1 VVGGGCIVR
10 SLRQKVRGN
19 IDPAPSRVAYR
30 IMRLLLIPRLRLI
43 FTLGFPSL
51 LIFCATLGL
60 FININVW
67 ENISAIKKDLKLAF
81 VERPEFMIKVASID
95 GSSDELANEIRE
107 ILPLDFP
114 VSYFDLDIKYLHKV
128 VNEIPAVASAAIKI
142 SAGGVLQ
149 INVAEKSP
157 AFIWRKDNVMSVID
171 ETGSFIRIANSR
183 VDYPKLPL
191 VVGEAADLAVS
202 EISSLM
208 QANEYFKDHVRA
220 FIRVGERRWDLI
232 LENNVRIMLP
242 QREFLAAF
250 DRLMLM
256 NEAGSLLSGRLSNI
270 DMRLVVRPTVRVDT
284 VSVSVD
290 PLKTNS
296 NGDL

>member
-1 VVGGGCIVR
+1 MR

-19 IDPAPSRVAYR
+19 IDPAPSRFAYR
-30 IMRLLLIPRLRLI
+30 IMRLLLTPRLRLI

-128 VNEIPAVASAAIKI
+128 VNEIPAVASTAIKI

-256 NEAGSLLSGRLSNI
+256 NEAGSLFSGRLSNI

-284 VSVSVD
+284 VSVD
-290 PLKTNS
+290 PLKTNI

>member
-1 VVGGGCIVR
+1 MVGGGCIVR

-19 IDPAPSRVAYR
+19 IDPAPSRIAYR
-30 IMRLLLIPRLRLI
+30 MMRLMLIPRLRLI

-142 SAGGVLQ
+142 SVGGVLQ
-149 INVAEKSP
+149 INVTEKSP

-191 VVGEAADLAVS
+191 VVGEAANLAVS

-284 VSVSVD
+284 VSVD
-290 PLKTNS
+290 PLRTNS

>member
-19 IDPAPSRVAYR
+19 IDPAPSRIAYR
-30 IMRLLLIPRLRLI
+30 IMRLMLIPRLRLI

-60 FININVW
+60 FVNINVW
-67 ENISAIKKDLKLAF
+67 ENITAIKKDLKLAF

-128 VNEIPAVASAAIKI
+128 VNEIPAVASAAIKV
-142 SAGGVLQ
+142 SVGGVLQ
-149 INVAEKSP
+149 INVTEKSP

-270 DMRLVVRPTVRVDT
+270 DMRLVARPTVRVDT
-284 VSVSVD
+284 VSVD
-290 PLKTNS
+290 PLRTNS

>member
-1 VVGGGCIVR
+1 MR
-10 SLRQKVRGN
+10 SLRYKLGGN
-19 IDPAPSRVAYR
+19 IDPAPSIISYR
-30 IMRLLLIPRLRLI
+30 IMRLMLVPRLRLI
-43 FTLGFPSL
+43 FTIGFPSL

-60 FININVW
+60 LININVW

-81 VERPEFMIKVASID
+81 VERPEFMIKVASVD

-128 VNEIPAVASAAIKI
+128 VNELPAVASAAIKI
-142 SAGGVLQ
+142 TVGGVLQ

-157 AFIWRKDNVMSVID
+157 AFIWRKNNVMSVID

-183 VDYPKLPL
+183 VDYPELPL
-191 VVGEAADLAVS
+191 VVGEAADLAVA
-202 EISSLM
+202 EVSSLI
-208 QANEYFKDHVRA
+208 QANDYFKNHVRA

-232 LENNVRIMLP
+232 LENNLRIMLP

-256 NEAGSLLSGRLSNI
+256 NEAGSLLSGKLSNI
-270 DMRLVVRPTVRVDT
+270 DMRLVERPTVRMDT
-284 VSVSVD
+284 VSAD
-290 PLKTNS
+290 PLRANS

>member
-1 VVGGGCIVR
+1 MVGGGCIVR

-19 IDPAPSRVAYR
+19 SDPAPSRIAYR

-60 FININVW
+60 FVNINVW

-142 SAGGVLQ
+142 SVGGVLQ
-149 INVAEKSP
+149 INVTEKSP

-191 VVGEAADLAVS
+191 VVGEAANLVVS

-208 QANEYFKDHVRA
+208 QANEYFRDHVRA

-256 NEAGSLLSGRLSNI
+256 DEAGSLLSGRLSNI

-284 VSVSVD
+284 VSVD
-290 PLKTNS
+290 PFKTNS

>member
-1 VVGGGCIVR
+1 MR
-10 SLRQKVRGN
+10 SLRYKLRGN
-19 IDPAPSRVAYR
+19 IDPAPSIISYR
-30 IMRLLLIPRLRLI
+30 IMRLMLVPRLRLI
-43 FTLGFPSL
+43 FTIGFPSL

-60 FININVW
+60 LININVW

-81 VERPEFMIKVASID
+81 VERPEFMIKVASVD

-128 VNEIPAVASAAIKI
+128 VNELPAVASAAIKI
-142 SAGGVLQ
+142 TVGGVLQ

-157 AFIWRKDNVMSVID
+157 AFIWRKNNVMSVID

-183 VDYPKLPL
+183 VDYPELPL
-191 VVGEAADLAVS
+191 VVGEAADLAVA
-202 EISSLM
+202 EVSSLI
-208 QANEYFKDHVRA
+208 QANDYFKNHVRA

-232 LENNVRIMLP
+232 LENNLRIMLP

-256 NEAGSLLSGRLSNI
+256 NEAGSLLSGKLSNI
-270 DMRLVVRPTVRVDT
+270 DMRLVERPTVRVDT
-284 VSVSVD
+284 VSVD
-290 PLKTNS
+290 PLRANS

>member
-1 VVGGGCIVR
+1 MVGGGCIVR

-19 IDPAPSRVAYR
+19 IDPAPSRIAYR
-30 IMRLLLIPRLRLI
+30 IMRLMLIPRLRLI
-43 FTLGFPSL
+43 FTIGFPSL

-142 SAGGVLQ
+142 SVGGVLQ
-149 INVAEKSP
+149 INVTEKSP

-191 VVGEAADLAVS
+191 VVGEAANLVVS

-208 QANEYFKDHVRA
+208 QANESFKDHVRA

-284 VSVSVD
+284 VSVD
-290 PLKTNS
+290 PLRTNS

>member
-1 VVGGGCIVR
+1 MVGGGCIVR

-51 LIFCATLGL
+51 LIFCVTLGL

-183 VDYPKLPL
+183 IDYPKLPL
-191 VVGEAADLAVS
+191 VVGEAANLAVS

-250 DRLMLM
+250 DRLLLM

-284 VSVSVD
+284 VSVD
-290 PLKTNS
+290 PLRTNS

>member
-1 VVGGGCIVR
+1 MVGGGCIVR
-10 SLRQKVRGN
+10 SVRQKVRGN
-19 IDPAPSRVAYR
+19 IDPAPSRIAYR

-60 FININVW
+60 FINVNVW

-142 SAGGVLQ
+142 SVGGVLQ
-149 INVAEKSP
+149 INVTEKSP

-202 EISSLM
+202 EISRLM

-256 NEAGSLLSGRLSNI
+256 NEAGQLLSGRLSNI

-284 VSVSVD
+284 VSVD

>member
-1 VVGGGCIVR
+1 MVGGGCIVR

-142 SAGGVLQ
+142 SVGGVLQ
-149 INVAEKSP
+149 INVTEKSP

-191 VVGEAADLAVS
+191 VVGEAANLAVS
-202 EISSLM
+202 EILSLM
-208 QANEYFKDHVRA
+208 QSNEYFRDHVRA
-220 FIRVGERRWDLI
+220 FVRVGERRWDLI

-256 NEAGSLLSGRLSNI
+256 DEAGSLLSGRLSNI
-270 DMRLVVRPTVRVDT
+270 DMRLVARPTVRVDT
-284 VSVSVD
+284 VLVD

>member
-1 VVGGGCIVR
+1 MVGGGCIVR
-10 SLRQKVRGN
+10 SLRQKVRGD

-95 GSSDELANEIRE
+95 ASSDEIANEIRE

-142 SAGGVLQ
+142 SVGGVLQ
-149 INVAEKSP
+149 INVTEKSP
-157 AFIWRKDNVMSVID
+157 AFMWRKDNVMSVID
-171 ETGSFIRIANSR
+171 ETGSFIRLANSR
-183 VDYPKLPL
+183 IDYPKLPL
-191 VVGEAADLAVS
+191 VVGEAANLVVS

-256 NEAGSLLSGRLSNI
+256 DEAGSLLSGRLSNI

-284 VSVSVD
+284 VSVD
-290 PLKTNS
+290 PLKNNI

>member
-1 VVGGGCIVR
+1 MVGGGCIVR
-10 SLRQKVRGN
+10 SLRQKVRGD

-157 AFIWRKDNVMSVID
+157 SFIWRKDNVMSVID

-191 VVGEAADLAVS
+191 VVGEAANLVVS

-284 VSVSVD
+284 VSVD
-290 PLKTNS
+290 PLKTNI

>member
-1 VVGGGCIVR
+1 MVGGGCIVR
-10 SLRQKVRGN
+10 SVRQKVRGN
-19 IDPAPSRVAYR
+19 IDPAPSRIAYR

-142 SAGGVLQ
+142 SVGGVLQ
-149 INVAEKSP
+149 INVTEKSP

-191 VVGEAADLAVS
+191 VVGEAANLVVS

-256 NEAGSLLSGRLSNI
+256 DEAGSLLSGRLSNI

-284 VSVSVD
+284 VSVD
-290 PLKTNS
+290 PLRTNS

>member
-1 VVGGGCIVR
+1 M
-10 SLRQKVRGN
+10 RQKVRGN

-157 AFIWRKDNVMSVID
+157 AFIWRKGNVMSVID

-284 VSVSVD
+284 VSVD
-290 PLKTNS
+290 PLKTNI

>member
-1 VVGGGCIVR
+1 MVGGGCIVR

-51 LIFCATLGL
+51 LIFCVTLGL

-157 AFIWRKDNVMSVID
+157 AFIWRKGNVMSVID

-256 NEAGSLLSGRLSNI
+256 NEAGQLLSGRLSNI

-284 VSVSVD
+284 VSVD
-290 PLKTNS
+290 PLKTNI

>member
-1 VVGGGCIVR
+1 MVGGGCIVR
-10 SLRQKVRGN
+10 SVRQKVRGN
-19 IDPAPSRVAYR
+19 IDPAPSRIAYR

-157 AFIWRKDNVMSVID
+157 AFIWRKDNVMWVID

-284 VSVSVD
+284 VSVD
-290 PLKTNS
+290 PLKTNI

>member
-1 VVGGGCIVR
+1 MVGGGCIVR
-10 SLRQKVRGN
+10 SVRQKVRGN
-19 IDPAPSRVAYR
+19 IDPAPSRIAYR

-43 FTLGFPSL
+43 FTLGFSSL

-157 AFIWRKDNVMSVID
+157 SFIWRKDNVISVID

-250 DRLMLM
+250 ERLMLM

-284 VSVSVD
+284 VSVD
-290 PLKTNS
+290 PLKTNI

>member
-1 VVGGGCIVR
+1 MVGGGCIVR

-19 IDPAPSRVAYR
+19 IDPAPSRIAYR
-30 IMRLLLIPRLRLI
+30 IMRLMLIPRLRLI
-43 FTLGFPSL
+43 FTLGFSSL

-60 FININVW
+60 FMNINVW

-142 SAGGVLQ
+142 SVGGVLQ
-149 INVAEKSP
+149 INVTEKSP

-191 VVGEAADLAVS
+191 VVGEAANLVVS

-284 VSVSVD
+284 VSVD
-290 PLKTNS
+290 PLRTNS

>member
-1 VVGGGCIVR
+1 MVGGGCIVR

-19 IDPAPSRVAYR
+19 IDPAPSRIAYR
-30 IMRLLLIPRLRLI
+30 IMRLMLIPRLRLI

-67 ENISAIKKDLKLAF
+67 ENISAIKKDLRLAF

-142 SAGGVLQ
+142 SVGGVLQ

-157 AFIWRKDNVMSVID
+157 SFIWRKDNIMSVID

-202 EISSLM
+202 EILSLM

-242 QREFLAAF
+242 QRDFLAAF

-256 NEAGSLLSGRLSNI
+256 DEAGSLLSGRLSNI

-284 VSVSVD
+284 VSVD
-290 PLKTNS
+290 PLRTNS

>member
-1 VVGGGCIVR
+1 MVGGGCIVR

-30 IMRLLLIPRLRLI
+30 IMRLLLIPRFRLI

-256 NEAGSLLSGRLSNI
+256 NEAGQLLSGRLSNI

-284 VSVSVD
+284 VSVD
-290 PLKTNS
+290 PLKTNI

>member
-1 VVGGGCIVR
+1 MVGGGCIVR

-67 ENISAIKKDLKLAF
+67 ENISTIKKDLKLAF

-149 INVAEKSP
+149 INVAEKLP

-284 VSVSVD
+284 VSVD
-290 PLKTNS
+290 PLKTNI

>member
-1 VVGGGCIVR
+1 MVGGGCIVR

-67 ENISAIKKDLKLAF
+67 ENISAIKKNLKLAF

-157 AFIWRKDNVMSVID
+157 SFIWRKDNIMSVID

-256 NEAGSLLSGRLSNI
+256 NEAGQLLSGRLSNI

-284 VSVSVD
+284 VSVD
-290 PLKTNS
+290 PLKTNI

>member
-1 VVGGGCIVR
+1 MVGGGCIVR

-157 AFIWRKDNVMSVID
+157 AFIWRKGNVVSVID

-284 VSVSVD
+284 VSVD
-290 PLKTNS
+290 PLKTNI

>member
-1 VVGGGCIVR
+1 MVGGGCIVR
-10 SLRQKVRGN
+10 SLRQKVRRN

-157 AFIWRKDNVMSVID
+157 SFIWRKDNIMSVID

-284 VSVSVD
+284 VSVD
-290 PLKTNS
+290 PLKTNI

>member
-1 VVGGGCIVR
+1 M
-10 SLRQKVRGN
+10 RQKVRGN

-284 VSVSVD
+284 VSVD
-290 PLKTNS
+290 PLKTNI

>member
-1 VVGGGCIVR
+1 MVGGGCIVR

-67 ENISAIKKDLKLAF
+67 ENISAIKKNLKLAF

-114 VSYFDLDIKYLHKV
+114 VSYFDLDIKYLHKI

-157 AFIWRKDNVMSVID
+157 SFIWRKDNIMSVID

-250 DRLMLM
+250 DRLMLL
-256 NEAGSLLSGRLSNI
+256 NEAGSLLSGMLSNI

-284 VSVSVD
+284 VSVD
-290 PLKTNS
+290 PLKTNI

>member
-1 VVGGGCIVR
+1 MVGGGCIVR

-60 FININVW
+60 FININLW

-114 VSYFDLDIKYLHKV
+114 VSYFDLDIKYLHKI

-157 AFIWRKDNVMSVID
+157 AFIWRKGNVMSVID

-256 NEAGSLLSGRLSNI
+256 NEAGQLLSGRLSNI

-284 VSVSVD
+284 VSVD
-290 PLKTNS
+290 PLKTNI

>member
-1 VVGGGCIVR
+1 MR
-10 SLRQKVRGN
+10 SVRQKVRGN
-19 IDPAPSRVAYR
+19 IDPAPSRIAYR
-30 IMRLLLIPRLRLI
+30 IMRLLLMPRLRLI

-142 SAGGVLQ
+142 SVGGVLL
-149 INVAEKSP
+149 INVTEKSP

-191 VVGEAADLAVS
+191 VVGEAANLVVS
-202 EISSLM
+202 DISSLLLG
-208 QANEYFKDHVRA
+208 NEYFIDDVRA

-250 DRLMLM
+250 DRLTLM

-284 VSVSVD
+284 VSVD
-290 PLKTNS
+290 PLRTNS

>member
-1 VVGGGCIVR
+1 MVGGGCIVR

-19 IDPAPSRVAYR
+19 IDPAPSRVSYR

-157 AFIWRKDNVMSVID
+157 AFIWRKGNVMSVID

-242 QREFLAAF
+242 QKEFLAAF

-256 NEAGSLLSGRLSNI
+256 NDAASLLSGRLSNI
-270 DMRLVVRPTVRVDT
+270 DMRLMVRPTVRVDT
-284 VSVSVD
+284 ASVD
-290 PLKTNS
+290 PLKINS

>member
-1 VVGGGCIVR
+1 MVGGGCIVR

-19 IDPAPSRVAYR
+19 IDPAPSRIAYR
-30 IMRLLLIPRLRLI
+30 IMRLMLIPRLRLI
-43 FTLGFPSL
+43 FTLGLPSL

-60 FININVW
+60 IININVW

-142 SAGGVLQ
+142 SVGGVLQ
-149 INVAEKSP
+149 INVTEKSP

-191 VVGEAADLAVS
+191 VVGEAANLVVS

-256 NEAGSLLSGRLSNI
+256 DEAGSLLSGRLSNI

-284 VSVSVD
+284 VSADS
-290 PLKTNS
+290 LRTNS

>member
-1 VVGGGCIVR
+1 MVGGGCIVR

-67 ENISAIKKDLKLAF
+67 ENISSIKKDLKLAF

-157 AFIWRKDNVMSVID
+157 SFIWRKDNIMSVID

-284 VSVSVD
+284 VSVD
-290 PLKTNS
+290 PLKTNI

>member
-1 VVGGGCIVR
+1 MVGGGCIVR
-10 SLRQKVRGN
+10 SVRQKVRGN
-19 IDPAPSRVAYR
+19 IDPAPSRIAYR

-142 SAGGVLQ
+142 SVGGVLQ
-149 INVAEKSP
+149 INVTEKSP

-191 VVGEAADLAVS
+191 VVGEAANLVVS

-256 NEAGSLLSGRLSNI
+256 NEAGSLLSGRLSHI

-284 VSVSVD
+284 VSVD
-290 PLKTNS
+290 PLRINS

>member
-1 VVGGGCIVR
+1 MVGGGCIVR

-19 IDPAPSRVAYR
+19 IDPAPSRIAYR
-30 IMRLLLIPRLRLI
+30 IMRLMLIPRLRLI

-191 VVGEAADLAVS
+191 VVGEAANLVVS

-284 VSVSVD
+284 VSVD
-290 PLKTNS
+290 PLRTNS

>member
-1 VVGGGCIVR
+1 MR

-19 IDPAPSRVAYR
+19 IDPAPSRIAYR
-30 IMRLLLIPRLRLI
+30 IMRLMLIPRLRLI

-128 VNEIPAVASAAIKI
+128 VNELPAVASAAIKM
-142 SAGGVLQ
+142 SVGGVLQ
-149 INVAEKSP
+149 INVVEKSP
-157 AFIWRKDNVMSVID
+157 AFIWRKDNVISVID

-232 LENNVRIMLP
+232 LENNLRIMLP
-242 QREFLAAF
+242 QKEFLAAF

-256 NEAGSLLSGRLSNI
+256 NEAGSLMSGKLSNI
-270 DMRLVVRPTVRVDT
+270 DMRLMERPTVRVDT
-284 VSVSVD
+284 VSVD
-290 PLKTNS
+290 PLRTNS

>member
-1 VVGGGCIVR
+1 MVGGGCIVR

-157 AFIWRKDNVMSVID
+157 AFIWRKGNVMSVID

-250 DRLMLM
+250 DRLLLM

-284 VSVSVD
+284 VSVD
-290 PLKTNS
+290 PLKTNI

>member
-1 VVGGGCIVR
+1 MVGGGCIVR
-10 SLRQKVRGN
+10 SVRQKVRGN
-19 IDPAPSRVAYR
+19 IDPAPSRIAYR

-202 EISSLM
+202 EISRLM

-270 DMRLVVRPTVRVDT
+270 DMRLVVRPTVRVD
-284 VSVSVD
+284 
-290 PLKTNS
+290 NS
-296 NGDL
+296 DIIF

>member
-1 VVGGGCIVR
+1 MVGGGCIVR

-19 IDPAPSRVAYR
+19 IDPAPSRIAYR
-30 IMRLLLIPRLRLI
+30 IMRLMLIPRLRLI

-142 SAGGVLQ
+142 SVGGVLQ
-149 INVAEKSP
+149 INVTEKSP

-191 VVGEAADLAVS
+191 VVGEAANLVVS

-208 QANEYFKDHVRA
+208 QANEYLKDHVRA

-284 VSVSVD
+284 VSVD
-290 PLKTNS
+290 PLRTNS

>member
-1 VVGGGCIVR
+1 MVGGGCIVR

-19 IDPAPSRVAYR
+19 IDPAPSRIAYR
-30 IMRLLLIPRLRLI
+30 MMRLMLIPRLRLI

-81 VERPEFMIKVASID
+81 VQRPEFMIKVASID

-157 AFIWRKDNVMSVID
+157 AFIWRKGNVMSVID

-284 VSVSVD
+284 VSVD
-290 PLKTNS
+290 PLKTNI